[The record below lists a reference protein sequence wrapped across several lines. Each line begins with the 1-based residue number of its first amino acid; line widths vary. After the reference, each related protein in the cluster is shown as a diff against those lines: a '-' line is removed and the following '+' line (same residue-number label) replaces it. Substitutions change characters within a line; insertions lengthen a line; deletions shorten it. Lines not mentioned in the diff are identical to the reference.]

1 MGIEREISEIVKES
15 EASDLAR
22 ALMECVRQLTP
33 PNLEERDSLARI
45 LEDVCREL
53 PCYEALW
60 MAFWLGCAWQ
70 DLRD

>member
-1 MGIEREISEIVKES
+1 MGIEREITEILKES

-22 ALMECVRQLTP
+22 ALTERIRQLTP
-33 PNLEERDSLARI
+33 PNLEEQDSLMRI

-70 DLRD
+70 DLKE